1 VPQVAGEDIAM
12 KRTFYVIAT
21 ALSLTALTSP
31 EAVSQE
37 GHERDQVCV
46 YEHADYGGW
55 EQCYGAGEDVR
66 DLGNRRNSISSVRI
80 RGRAEITLYQH
91 PDFQGREVS
100 IDSSTPDL
108 RQIARFWNDE
118 TDSLRVST
126 ADFGGRHRGGRRE
139 DRVCVYEH
147 VNYQGHSQCWDSGE
161 EIDDLQSIGW
171 NDGISSVRVFGG
183 TRVAFYE
190 HSEFDGQRLIVD
202 HDIPDLTQVR
212 AGGNSN
218 WNDRI
223 SSVRVGEDRS
233 RRPGRR
239 D

>member
-1 VPQVAGEDIAM
+1 M
-12 KRTFYVIAT
+12 KRMLYGLA
-21 ALSLTALTSP
+21 AALTLTGFVSHD
-31 EAVSQE
+31 AVAEDRS
-37 GHERDQVCV
+37 GRDRDEVCV

-55 EQCYGAGEDVR
+55 EQCYGVGDDVR

-91 PDFQGREVS
+91 PNFQGREVS
-100 IDSSTPDL
+100 IDSSVADL
-108 RQIARFWNDE
+108 RKIAKFWNDE
-118 TDSLRVST
+118 TDSLRVSR
-126 ADFGGRHRGGRRE
+126 AGFGGGHNRDERHE

-161 EIDDLQSIGW
+161 EIADLRDIGW
-171 NDGISSVRVFGG
+171 NDGISSIRTFGG

-190 HSEFDGQRLIVD
+190 HAGFDGQRLIVD
-202 HDIPDLTQVR
+202 RDIPDLTQVR
-212 AGGNSN
+212 ANGNSN

-223 SSVRVGEDRS
+223 SSVRVGEDRW
-233 RRPGRR
+233 RRRR